1 MTRYPGAGVVA
12 LSAGALLVLGC
23 ESVLVDRPTYGLLFG
38 TIETVGGAPVAGAAL
53 TGYGAPFGAGCD
65 PTDRIVN
72 ETTSGANGAYRLV
85 IAELAPA
92 DSECVLVQVHAPGGL
107 RDTTVGPVRIRM
119 RRPLQD
125 SIALDITLSP

>member
-1 MTRYPGAGVVA
+1 MTPYRRAGVVA

-23 ESVLVDRPTYGLLFG
+23 ESILVDRPTLGLIFG
-38 TIETVGGAPVAGAAL
+38 TIETVDGAPVAGAML
-53 TGYGAPFGAGCD
+53 TGYGSPIAAGCD
-65 PTDRIVN
+65 PTDRLLN
-72 ETTSGANGAYRLV
+72 ETTSGANGAYRLG

-92 DSECVLVQVHAPGGL
+92 DSECVLVHVHAPGGL
-107 RDTTVGPVRIRM
+107 RDTVVGPVRIRM